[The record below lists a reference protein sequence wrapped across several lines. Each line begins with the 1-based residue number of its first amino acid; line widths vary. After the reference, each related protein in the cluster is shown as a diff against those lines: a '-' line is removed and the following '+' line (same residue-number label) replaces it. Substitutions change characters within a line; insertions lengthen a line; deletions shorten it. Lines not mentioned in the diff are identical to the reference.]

1 MKSYIYYKKT
11 SIDEC
16 IREWLDSMDDFK
28 EGYIYEQKISRTQ
41 KWYHMDLKPFST
53 TWKKEYDRW
62 KPFPYCKHLEMYQ
75 RFVQKETNTICDIL
89 GIKSPVFNSCLIN
102 KYEDGDKLIKPH
114 SDHQTTFGERPV
126 VAILSIGDTRRLH
139 FRPISYLQTKQNTH
153 KDFYYDLENKSL
165 LVMAGDTQKEY
176 CHSIDKEPCKR
187 LRYSLTFR
195 EHNI

>member
-1 MKSYIYYKKT
+1 MKSYIYYKNT
-11 SIDEC
+11 DIDSG
-16 IREWLDSMDDFK
+16 IREWLDSMNDFR

-41 KWYHMDLKPFST
+41 KWYHTELKKFSS

-62 KPFPYCKHLEMYQ
+62 EPFPYCRELYNYQ
-75 RFVQKETNTICDIL
+75 AFVQKEVNAICDTL
-89 GIKSPVFNSCLIN
+89 GIHRPIFNSCLIN

-114 SDHQTTFGERPV
+114 SDHQTTFGEKPV

-139 FRPISYLQTKQNTH
+139 FRPISYLQTKKKTN
-153 KDFYYDLENKSL
+153 KDFYYDLEHNSL

-176 CHSIDKEPCKR
+176 CHSIDKENNKD

-195 EHNI
+195 EHN